1 MVLVS
6 LLGDFDS
13 SILPVFFE
21 YKSEITLHILAY
33 GAGDRNDKNAE
44 RITRGLNALRA
55 KYRLKCTLREM
66 PLANNDIQSII
77 ALSSSIS
84 QLAPPDH
91 LFINV
96 SDGEADMAI
105 LLSKEL
111 LDIGAKLLIYG
122 RYSNDLSILTVNGL
136 EKTRLKRNM
145 KIDDHIISK
154 GYEIIEAKSKSELE
168 RRKPFVRAISD
179 NFALFQKYRKRV
191 MEDKSI
197 DEELYGAIIRP
208 LYQIGAVNRR
218 GKPLNINYILGELF
232 EEQIYHIVSRLNF
245 DDIVS
250 GAKIRYETINGVTV
264 QNEFD
269 ILMIKDNH
277 LYIIECKFRD
287 RVDGENLIYKY
298 DALLEQMDTDGK
310 VMIINVASTE
320 SKEALRRGKRI
331 HKNFEK
337 GALSRAQLNNIL
349 IYYEPTLDQTK
360 LIAMM
365 RRFFNA

>member
-13 SILPVFFE
+13 SVLPVFFE
-21 YKSEITLHILAY
+21 YKYEITLHVLAY
-33 GAGDRNDKNAE
+33 NANERDDKNAV
-44 RITRGLNALRA
+44 RIVRGLNALRA

-66 PLANNDIQSII
+66 RLERNDIQSII
-77 ALSSSIS
+77 KLASSIS
-84 QLAPPDH
+84 RFAPPDH

-111 LDIGAKLLIYG
+111 LDIGATLLIYG
-122 RYSNDLSILTVNGL
+122 RYSNNLSILTLNGM
-136 EKTRLKRNM
+136 EKTSLKRNM
-145 KIDDHIISK
+145 NIDDHVISK
-154 GYEIIEAKSKSELE
+154 GYQIVESKSKNELE
-168 RRKPFVRAISD
+168 RRKPFTREIGE
-179 NFALFQKYRKRV
+179 NFALFQKYRKRI
-191 MEDKSI
+191 MEGKSV

-208 LYQIGAVNRR
+208 LYQIGAADRR

-232 EEQIYHIVSRLNF
+232 EEQVYHLVSRLNF
-245 DDIVS
+245 DDVMS

-269 ILMIKDNH
+269 VLMIKNNH

-298 DALLEQMDTDGK
+298 DALLEQMDADGK

-331 HKNFEK
+331 HKNFER

-349 IYYEPTLDQTK
+349 IYYEPTFDQTK

-365 RRFFNA
+365 RRFFDA